1 MSDIHEAAIV
11 SPDAR
16 LGKGVKIG
24 PFCVVGPDV
33 ELGDGVCLH
42 NGVTIHGRTRVDEKC
57 EIFPGVVIGTQ
68 PQILG
73 FEDIP
78 ESRIEI
84 GARTIIRENAT
95 IHPGS
100 KPHGGLTK
108 VGTDCLLM
116 VGVHIAHDCH
126 IGDHCVFANQVT
138 LGGNVWVE
146 DHVWLGGLAAAVQ
159 HSRIGKHAFSA
170 GGAIITGNII
180 PYGYVLGNRA
190 RLVGLN
196 TVGLKR
202 RGFSR
207 KQIHALRS
215 AYRMLF
221 AKEGSFVER
230 VADTKAAFADSDEV
244 GHILQFIETY
254 EKQALVL
261 PE

>member
-1 MSDIHEAAIV
+1 MSDIHQSAIV
-11 SPDAR
+11 SAKAR
-16 LGKGVKIG
+16 LGKDVHIG

-33 ELGDGVCLH
+33 ELGDGVYLH
-42 NGVTIHGRTRVDEKC
+42 NSVTINGRTRIDEEC
-57 EIFPGVVIGTQ
+57 EIFPGAVIGTQ

-84 GARTIIRENAT
+84 GARTVIRENAT
-95 IHPGS
+95 LHPGS

-108 VGTDCLLM
+108 VGADCLLM

-126 IGDHCVFANQVT
+126 VGDHCVFANQVT
-138 LGGNVWVE
+138 LGGNVRVE
-146 DHVWLGGLAAAVQ
+146 DYVWLGGLAAIVQ
-159 HSRIGKHAFSA
+159 HARVGKHAFSA

-196 TVGLKR
+196 TIGLKR
-202 RGFSR
+202 RGFNR

-221 AKEGSFVER
+221 AKEGSFAER
-230 VADTKAAFADSDEV
+230 VADTREAFGASDEV
-244 GHILQFIETY
+244 GDILQFIEKN